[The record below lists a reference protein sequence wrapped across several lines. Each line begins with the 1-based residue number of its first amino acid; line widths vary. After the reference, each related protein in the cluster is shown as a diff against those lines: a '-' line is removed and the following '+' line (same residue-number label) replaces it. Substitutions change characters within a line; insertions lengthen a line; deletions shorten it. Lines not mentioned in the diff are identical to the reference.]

1 MDKGL
6 STNASQW
13 FAELG
18 YEGVKLTTPMDS
30 YINLWWSYITQDE
43 KNQFYWL
50 VENDQQIPGKKNVI
64 KVRSCTPAS
73 MVCED
78 MAGLI
83 YNETASVSL
92 NDVDDQKTV
101 DWLESWLAMTMWND
115 RAPLAIERMCAT
127 GTAAWALHVSGFAEV
142 GKSDQLKV
150 KPMRYDARS
159 IIPLSWEVD
168 ECIDCAFLSNVYFNG
183 KKCTQIEVHRKDPE
197 DGNYRIFCAFFNE
210 KDEMF
215 TPPGHLDSKTSVNTK
230 QSHPTFSLIRLAFDN
245 PYWEYSPM
253 GAALFHDALDAIQ
266 TVDLAFN
273 NMGDDIIM
281 GRKLLAVPESMLVKD
296 EAGTPMIPL
305 LSGKRFFVATKS
317 NTYDSNLS
325 VFEYNPSLR
334 TDENR
339 RALSTAL
346 QMLGK
351 RIGFG
356 IKAYALDDQGGI
368 TTAKQVASDN
378 SEMMRSVRRH
388 EHIIK
393 PAIQS
398 LITAACGIYR
408 ELGTTPLADIA
419 GQVNVVLGD
428 SIMQDDDSLR
438 ERDRA
443 DVAAGLLE
451 PWKYMVRWQGYT
463 EDEAKEA
470 QQASNDMALNLPLE
484 A

>member
-6 STNASQW
+6 NSEASKW
-13 FAELG
+13 FASLG
-18 YEGVKLTTPMDS
+18 YENANLNTPMDS
-30 YINLWWSYITQDE
+30 YINTWWSYIRQE
-43 KNQFYWL
+43 GNPFYWL
-50 VENDQQIPGKKNVI
+50 EEPDTQNPAKKNKI

-73 MVCED
+73 MICDD

-83 YNETASVSL
+83 YNETASISL
-92 NDVDDQKTV
+92 DEVEDGTTV
-101 DWLESWLAMTMWND
+101 DWLEQWLDVTMWHD
-115 RAPLAIERMCAT
+115 RAPLAIGRMCST
-127 GTAAWALHVSGFAEV
+127 GTAAWALHVSGFAET
-142 GKSDQLKV
+142 GKSPVLKV
-150 KPMRYDARS
+150 RPMRYDARS
-159 IIPLSWEVD
+159 IIPLSWEAD
-168 ECIDCAFLSNVYFNG
+168 DCIDCAFLADVYIRGN
-183 KKCTQIEVHRKDPE
+183 KCTQIEVHQRGD
-197 DGNYRIFCAFFNE
+197 DGNYQIYCGFFDDTG
-210 KDEMF
+210 KQF
-215 TPPGHLDSKTSVNTK
+215 VPAGYLDSNTSVNTK
-230 QSHPTFSLIRLAFDN
+230 QPYPTFSLIRLAFDN
-245 PYWEYSPM
+245 PYWDYSPM
-253 GAALFHDALDAIQ
+253 GVALFHDAIDALK

-273 NMGDDIIM
+273 NMGDDLIM
-281 GRKLLAVPESMLVKD
+281 GRKLLVLPESMLSKD
-296 EAGTPMIPL
+296 EYGNAQVPML
-305 LSGKRFFVATKS
+305 TGKRFFVAVKS
-317 NTYDSNLS
+317 NTYDEKAR

-334 TDENR
+334 TEENR
-339 RALSTAL
+339 QALSTAL

-368 TTAKQVASDN
+368 TTAKQVAADN
-378 SEMMRSVRRH
+378 SEMMRAVRRH

-408 ELGTTPLADIA
+408 ELGTTPLVDIA

-463 EDEAKEA
+463 EEEAKEA
-470 QQASNDMALNLPLE
+470 QGALDDAALSVPIE

>member
-6 STNASQW
+6 NSEASKW
-13 FAELG
+13 FASLG
-18 YEGVKLTTPMDS
+18 YDNADLHTPMDS
-30 YINLWWSYITQDE
+30 YINTWWSYIRQE
-43 KNQFYWL
+43 GNPFYWL
-50 VENDQQIPGKKNVI
+50 EEPDTQNPAKKNKI

-73 MVCED
+73 MICDD

-83 YNETASVSL
+83 YNETASISL
-92 NDVDDQKTV
+92 DEVEDGTTV
-101 DWLESWLAMTMWND
+101 DWLEQWLDVTMWHD
-115 RAPLAIERMCAT
+115 RAPLAIGRMCST
-127 GTAAWALHVSGFAEV
+127 GTAAWALHVSGFTET
-142 GKSDQLKV
+142 GKSPVLKV
-150 KPMRYDARS
+150 RPMRYDARS
-159 IIPLSWEVD
+159 IIPLSWEAD
-168 ECIDCAFLSNVYFNG
+168 DCIDCAFLADVYIRGN
-183 KKCTQIEVHRKDPE
+183 KCTQIEVHKRGD
-197 DGNYRIFCAFFNE
+197 DGNYEIYCAFFD
-210 KDEMF
+210 KDGKRF
-215 TPPGHLDSKTSVNTK
+215 VPYGYLDGNTSVKTK
-230 QSHPTFSLIRLAFDN
+230 QSYPTFSLIRLAFDN
-245 PYWEYSPM
+245 PYWDYSPM
-253 GAALFHDALDAIQ
+253 GVALFHDAIDALQ
-266 TVDLAFN
+266 TVDIAFD
-273 NMGDDIIM
+273 NMGSDVVM
-281 GRKLLAVPESMLVKD
+281 GRKLLVLPESMLSKD
-296 EAGTPMIPL
+296 EYGNAQVPMIT
-305 LSGKRFFVATKS
+305 GKRFFVAAKS
-317 NTYDSNLS
+317 NTYDDKAR

-334 TDENR
+334 TEENR
-339 RALSTAL
+339 QALSTAL

-368 TTAKQVASDN
+368 TTAKQVAADN
-378 SEMMRSVRRH
+378 SEMMRAVRRH

-408 ELGTTPLADIA
+408 ELGTTPLVDIA

-463 EDEAKEA
+463 EEEAKEA
-470 QQASNDMALNLPLE
+470 QGALDDAALSVPIE

>member
-6 STNASQW
+6 NSEASKW
-13 FAELG
+13 FASLG
-18 YEGVKLTTPMDS
+18 YDNADLHTPMDS
-30 YINLWWSYITQDE
+30 YINTWWSYIRQE
-43 KNQFYWL
+43 GNPFYWL
-50 VENDQQIPGKKNVI
+50 EEPDTQNPAKKNKI

-73 MVCED
+73 MICDD

-83 YNETASVSL
+83 YNETASISL
-92 NDVDDQKTV
+92 DEVEDGTTV
-101 DWLESWLAMTMWND
+101 DWLEQWLDVTMWHD
-115 RAPLAIERMCAT
+115 RAPLAIGRMCST
-127 GTAAWALHVSGFAEV
+127 GTAAWALHVSGFAET
-142 GKSDQLKV
+142 GKSPVLKV
-150 KPMRYDARS
+150 RPMRYDARS
-159 IIPLSWEVD
+159 IIPLSWEAD
-168 ECIDCAFLSNVYFNG
+168 DCIDCAFLADVYIRGN
-183 KKCTQIEVHRKDPE
+183 KCTQIEVHQRGD
-197 DGNYRIFCAFFNE
+197 DGNYQIYCGFFDDTG
-210 KDEMF
+210 KQF
-215 TPPGHLDSKTSVNTK
+215 VPAGYLDSNTSVNTK
-230 QSHPTFSLIRLAFDN
+230 QPYPTFSLIRLAFDN
-245 PYWEYSPM
+245 PYWDYSPM
-253 GAALFHDALDAIQ
+253 GVALFHDAIDALQ
-266 TVDLAFN
+266 TVDIAFD
-273 NMGDDIIM
+273 NMGSDVVM
-281 GRKLLAVPESMLVKD
+281 GRKLLVLPESMLSKD
-296 EAGTPMIPL
+296 EYGNAQVPMIT
-305 LSGKRFFVATKS
+305 GKRFFVAAKN
-317 NTYDSNLS
+317 NTYDDKAR

-334 TDENR
+334 TEENR
-339 RALSTAL
+339 QALSTAL

-368 TTAKQVASDN
+368 TTAKQVAADN
-378 SEMMRSVRRH
+378 SEMMRAVRRH

-408 ELGTTPLADIA
+408 ELGTTPLVDIA

-463 EDEAKEA
+463 EEEAKEA
-470 QQASNDMALNLPLE
+470 QGALDDAALSVPIE

>member
-6 STNASQW
+6 NSEASKW
-13 FAELG
+13 FASLG
-18 YEGVKLTTPMDS
+18 YDNADLHTPMDS
-30 YINLWWSYITQDE
+30 YINTWWSYIRQE
-43 KNQFYWL
+43 GNPFYWL
-50 VENDQQIPGKKNVI
+50 EEPDTQNPAKKNKI

-73 MVCED
+73 MICDD

-83 YNETASVSL
+83 YNETASISL
-92 NDVDDQKTV
+92 DEVEDGTTV
-101 DWLESWLAMTMWND
+101 DWLEQWLDVTMWHD
-115 RAPLAIERMCAT
+115 RAPLAIGRMCST
-127 GTAAWALHVSGFAEV
+127 GTAAWALHVSGFTET
-142 GKSDQLKV
+142 GKSPVLKV
-150 KPMRYDARS
+150 RPMRYDARS
-159 IIPLSWEVD
+159 IIPLSWEAD
-168 ECIDCAFLSNVYFNG
+168 DCIDCAFLADVYIRGN
-183 KKCTQIEVHRKDPE
+183 KCTQIEVHQRGD
-197 DGNYRIFCAFFNE
+197 DGNYEIYCAFFD
-210 KDEMF
+210 KDGKRF
-215 TPPGHLDSKTSVNTK
+215 VPYGYLDGNTSVKTK
-230 QSHPTFSLIRLAFDN
+230 QSYPTFSLIRLAFDN
-245 PYWEYSPM
+245 PYWDYSPM
-253 GAALFHDALDAIQ
+253 GVALFHDAIDALQ
-266 TVDLAFN
+266 TVDIAFD
-273 NMGDDIIM
+273 NMGSDVVM
-281 GRKLLAVPESMLVKD
+281 GRKLLVLPESMLSKD
-296 EAGTPMIPL
+296 EYGNAQVPMIT
-305 LSGKRFFVATKS
+305 GKRFFVAAKS
-317 NTYDSNLS
+317 NTYDDKAR

-334 TDENR
+334 TEENR
-339 RALSTAL
+339 QALSTAL

-368 TTAKQVASDN
+368 TTAKQVAADN
-378 SEMMRSVRRH
+378 SEMMRAVRRH

-408 ELGTTPLADIA
+408 ELGTTPLVDIA

-463 EDEAKEA
+463 EEEAKEA
-470 QQASNDMALNLPLE
+470 QGALDDAALSVPIE

>member
-6 STNASQW
+6 NSEASKW
-13 FAELG
+13 FASLG
-18 YEGVKLTTPMDS
+18 YDNADLHTPMDS
-30 YINLWWSYITQDE
+30 YINTWWSYIRQE
-43 KNQFYWL
+43 GNPFYWL
-50 VENDQQIPGKKNVI
+50 EEPDTQNPAKKNKI

-73 MVCED
+73 MICDD

-83 YNETASVSL
+83 YNETASISL
-92 NDVDDQKTV
+92 DEVEDGTTV
-101 DWLESWLAMTMWND
+101 DWLEQWLDVTMWHD
-115 RAPLAIERMCAT
+115 RAPLAIGRMCST
-127 GTAAWALHVSGFAEV
+127 GTAAWALHVSGFTET
-142 GKSDQLKV
+142 GKSPVLKV
-150 KPMRYDARS
+150 RPMRYDARS
-159 IIPLSWEVD
+159 IIPLSWEAD
-168 ECIDCAFLSNVYFNG
+168 DCIDCAFLADVYIRGN
-183 KKCTQIEVHRKDPE
+183 KCTQIEVHQRGD
-197 DGNYRIFCAFFNE
+197 DGNYEIYCAFFDKNG
-210 KDEMF
+210 KRF
-215 TPPGHLDSKTSVNTK
+215 VPYGYLDGNTSVKTK
-230 QSHPTFSLIRLAFDN
+230 QSYPTFSLIRLAFDN
-245 PYWEYSPM
+245 PYWDYSPM
-253 GAALFHDALDAIQ
+253 GVALFHDAIDALQ
-266 TVDLAFN
+266 TVDIAFD
-273 NMGDDIIM
+273 NMGSDVVM
-281 GRKLLAVPESMLVKD
+281 GRKLLVLPESMLSKD
-296 EAGTPMIPL
+296 EYGNAQVPMIT
-305 LSGKRFFVATKS
+305 GKRFFVAAKS
-317 NTYDSNLS
+317 NTYDDKAR

-334 TDENR
+334 TEENR
-339 RALSTAL
+339 QALSTAL

-368 TTAKQVASDN
+368 TTAKQVAADN
-378 SEMMRSVRRH
+378 SEMMRAVRRH

-408 ELGTTPLADIA
+408 ELGTTPLVDIA

-463 EDEAKEA
+463 EEEAKEA
-470 QQASNDMALNLPLE
+470 QGALDDVALSVPIE

>member
-6 STNASQW
+6 NSEASKW
-13 FAELG
+13 FASLG
-18 YEGVKLTTPMDS
+18 YDNADLHTPMDS
-30 YINLWWSYITQDE
+30 YINTWWSYIRQE
-43 KNQFYWL
+43 GNPFYWL
-50 VENDQQIPGKKNVI
+50 EEPDTQNPAKKNKI

-73 MVCED
+73 MICDD

-83 YNETASVSL
+83 YNETASISL
-92 NDVDDQKTV
+92 DEVEDGNTV
-101 DWLESWLAMTMWND
+101 DWLEQWLDVTMWHD
-115 RAPLAIERMCAT
+115 RAPLAIGRMCST
-127 GTAAWALHVSGFAEV
+127 GTAAWALHVSGFTET
-142 GKSDQLKV
+142 GKSPVLKV
-150 KPMRYDARS
+150 RPMRYDARS
-159 IIPLSWEVD
+159 IIPLSWEAD
-168 ECIDCAFLSNVYFNG
+168 DCIDCAFLADVYIRGN
-183 KKCTQIEVHRKDPE
+183 KCTQIEVHKRGD
-197 DGNYRIFCAFFNE
+197 DGNYEIYCAFFD
-210 KDEMF
+210 KDGKRF
-215 TPPGHLDSKTSVNTK
+215 VPYGYLDGNTSVKTK
-230 QSHPTFSLIRLAFDN
+230 QSYPTFSLIRLAFDN
-245 PYWEYSPM
+245 PYWDYSPM
-253 GAALFHDALDAIQ
+253 GVALFHDAIDALQ
-266 TVDLAFN
+266 TVDIAFD
-273 NMGDDIIM
+273 NMGSDVVM
-281 GRKLLAVPESMLVKD
+281 GRKLLVLPESMLSKD
-296 EAGTPMIPL
+296 EYGNAQVPMIT
-305 LSGKRFFVATKS
+305 GKRFFVAAKS
-317 NTYDSNLS
+317 NTYDDKAR

-334 TDENR
+334 TEENR
-339 RALSTAL
+339 QALSTAL

-368 TTAKQVASDN
+368 TTAKQVAADN
-378 SEMMRSVRRH
+378 SEMMRAVRRH

-408 ELGTTPLADIA
+408 ELGTTPLVDIA

-463 EDEAKEA
+463 EEEAKEA
-470 QQASNDMALNLPLE
+470 QGALDDAALSVPIE

>member
-6 STNASQW
+6 NSEASKW
-13 FAELG
+13 FASLG
-18 YEGVKLTTPMDS
+18 YDNADLHTPMDS
-30 YINLWWSYITQDE
+30 YIDTWWSYIRQE
-43 KNQFYWL
+43 GNPFYWL
-50 VENDQQIPGKKNVI
+50 EEPDTQNPAKKNKI

-73 MVCED
+73 MICDD

-83 YNETASVSL
+83 YNETASISL
-92 NDVDDQKTV
+92 DEVEDGTTV
-101 DWLESWLAMTMWND
+101 DWLEQWLDVTMWHD
-115 RAPLAIERMCAT
+115 RAPLAIGRMCST
-127 GTAAWALHVSGFAEV
+127 GTAAWALHVSGFAET
-142 GKSDQLKV
+142 GKSPVLKV
-150 KPMRYDARS
+150 RPMRYDARS
-159 IIPLSWEVD
+159 IIPLSWEAD
-168 ECIDCAFLSNVYFNG
+168 DCIDCAFLADVYIRGN
-183 KKCTQIEVHRKDPE
+183 KCTQIEVHQRGD
-197 DGNYRIFCAFFNE
+197 DGNYQIYCGFFDDTG
-210 KDEMF
+210 KQF
-215 TPPGHLDSKTSVNTK
+215 VPAGYLDSNTSVNTK
-230 QSHPTFSLIRLAFDN
+230 QPYPTFSLIRLAFDN
-245 PYWEYSPM
+245 PYWDYSPM
-253 GAALFHDALDAIQ
+253 GVALFHDAIDALK

-273 NMGDDIIM
+273 NMGDDLIM
-281 GRKLLAVPESMLVKD
+281 GRKLLVLPESMLSKD
-296 EAGTPMIPL
+296 EYGNAQVPML
-305 LSGKRFFVATKS
+305 TGKRFFVAVKS
-317 NTYDSNLS
+317 NTYDEKAR

-334 TDENR
+334 TEENR
-339 RALSTAL
+339 QALSTAL

-368 TTAKQVASDN
+368 TTAKQVAADN
-378 SEMMRSVRRH
+378 SEMMRAVRRH

-408 ELGTTPLADIA
+408 ELGTTPLVDIA

-463 EDEAKEA
+463 EEEAKEA
-470 QQASNDMALNLPLE
+470 QGALDDAALSVPIE

>member
-6 STNASQW
+6 NSEASKW
-13 FAELG
+13 FASLG
-18 YEGVKLTTPMDS
+18 YDNADLHTPMDS
-30 YINLWWSYITQDE
+30 YITNWWSYIQQE
-43 KNQFYWL
+43 SNPFYWL
-50 VENDQQIPGKKNVI
+50 EEPDAQNPAKKNKI

-73 MVCED
+73 MVCDD

-83 YNETASVSL
+83 YNETASISL
-92 NDVDDQKTV
+92 DDIDDQTTV
-101 DWLESWLAMTMWND
+101 DWLDQWLDITMWHD
-115 RAPLAIERMCAT
+115 RAPLAIGRMCST
-127 GTAAWALHVSGFAEV
+127 GTAAWALHVSGFAET
-142 GKSDQLKV
+142 GKSPVLKV
-150 KPMRYDARS
+150 RPMRYDARS
-159 IIPLSWEVD
+159 IIPLSWEAD
-168 ECIDCAFLSNVYFNG
+168 DCIDCAFLANVYIHG
-183 KKCTQIEVHRKDPE
+183 KKCTQIEVHQRGNN
-197 DGNYRIFCAFFNE
+197 GNYQIYCGFFDDTG
-210 KDEMF
+210 KQF
-215 TPPGHLDSKTSVNTK
+215 VPAGYLDGDTSVNTK
-230 QSHPTFSLIRLAFDN
+230 QPYPTFSLIRLAFDN
-245 PYWEYSPM
+245 PYWDYSPM
-253 GAALFHDALDAIQ
+253 GVALFHDAIDALK

-273 NMGDDIIM
+273 NMGDDLIM
-281 GRKLLAVPESMLVKD
+281 GRKLLVLPESMLSKD
-296 EAGTPMIPL
+296 EYGNAQVPML
-305 LSGKRFFVATKS
+305 TGKRFFVAVKS
-317 NTYDSNLS
+317 NTYDDKVR

-334 TDENR
+334 VDENR
-339 RALSTAL
+339 QALSTAL

-368 TTAKQVASDN
+368 TTAKQVAADN
-378 SEMMRSVRRH
+378 SEMMRAVRRH

-398 LITAACGIYR
+398 LLTAACGIYR

-419 GQVNVVLGD
+419 GRVNVVLGD

-463 EDEAKEA
+463 EEEAKEA
-470 QQASNDMALNLPLE
+470 QGALDDAALSVPIE

>member
-6 STNASQW
+6 NSEASKW
-13 FAELG
+13 FASLG
-18 YEGVKLTTPMDS
+18 YDNADLHTPMDS
-30 YINLWWSYITQDE
+30 YINTWWSYIRQE
-43 KNQFYWL
+43 GNPFYWL
-50 VENDQQIPGKKNVI
+50 EEPDTQNPAKKNKI

-73 MVCED
+73 MICDD

-83 YNETASVSL
+83 YNETASISL
-92 NDVDDQKTV
+92 DEVEDGTTV
-101 DWLESWLAMTMWND
+101 DWLEQWLDVTMWHD
-115 RAPLAIERMCAT
+115 RAPLAIGRMCST
-127 GTAAWALHVSGFAEV
+127 GTAAWALHVSGFAET
-142 GKSDQLKV
+142 GKSPVLKV
-150 KPMRYDARS
+150 RPMRYDARS
-159 IIPLSWEVD
+159 IIPLSWEAD
-168 ECIDCAFLSNVYFNG
+168 DCIDCAFLADVYIRGN
-183 KKCTQIEVHRKDPE
+183 KCTQIEVHQRGD
-197 DGNYRIFCAFFNE
+197 DGNYQIYCGFFDDTG
-210 KDEMF
+210 KQF
-215 TPPGHLDSKTSVNTK
+215 VPAGYLDSNTSVKTK
-230 QSHPTFSLIRLAFDN
+230 QSYPTFSLIRLAFDN
-245 PYWEYSPM
+245 PYWDYSPM
-253 GAALFHDALDAIQ
+253 GVALFHDAIDALQ
-266 TVDLAFN
+266 TVDIAFD
-273 NMGDDIIM
+273 NMGSDVVM
-281 GRKLLAVPESMLVKD
+281 GRKLLVLPESMLSKD
-296 EAGTPMIPL
+296 EYGNAQVPMIT
-305 LSGKRFFVATKS
+305 GKRFFVAAKS
-317 NTYDSNLS
+317 NTYDDKAR

-334 TDENR
+334 TEENR
-339 RALSTAL
+339 QALSTAL

-368 TTAKQVASDN
+368 TTAKQVAADN
-378 SEMMRSVRRH
+378 SEMMRAVRRH

-408 ELGTTPLADIA
+408 ELGTTPLVDIA

-463 EDEAKEA
+463 EEEAREA
-470 QQASNDMALNLPLE
+470 QGALDDAALSVPIE

>member
-6 STNASQW
+6 NSEASKW
-13 FAELG
+13 FASLG
-18 YEGVKLTTPMDS
+18 YDNADLHTPMDS
-30 YINLWWSYITQDE
+30 YITNWWSYIQQE
-43 KNQFYWL
+43 RNPFYWL
-50 VENDQQIPGKKNVI
+50 EEPDAQNPAKKNKI

-73 MVCED
+73 MVCDD

-83 YNETASVSL
+83 YNETASISL
-92 NDVDDQKTV
+92 DAIDNQTTV
-101 DWLESWLAMTMWND
+101 DWLDQWLDITMWHD
-115 RAPLAIERMCAT
+115 RAPLAIGRMCST
-127 GTAAWALHVSGFAEV
+127 GTAAWALHVSGFTET
-142 GKSDQLKV
+142 GKSPMLKV
-150 KPMRYDARS
+150 RPMRYDARS
-159 IIPLSWEVD
+159 IIPLSWEAD
-168 ECIDCAFLSNVYFNG
+168 DCIDCAFLANVYIHG
-183 KKCTQIEVHRKDPE
+183 KKCTQIEVHQRGD
-197 DGNYRIFCAFFNE
+197 DGNYQIYCGFFDDSG
-210 KDEMF
+210 KQF
-215 TPPGHLDSKTSVNTK
+215 VPSGYLDSNTSVNTK
-230 QSHPTFSLIRLAFDN
+230 QPYPTFSLIRLAFDN
-245 PYWEYSPM
+245 PYWDYSPM
-253 GAALFHDALDAIQ
+253 GVALFHDAIDALK

-273 NMGDDIIM
+273 NMGDDLIM
-281 GRKLLAVPESMLVKD
+281 GRKLLVLPESMLTKD
-296 EAGTPMIPL
+296 EYGNAQVPML
-305 LSGKRFFVATKS
+305 TGKRFFVAVKS
-317 NTYDSNLS
+317 NTYDDKAR

-334 TDENR
+334 TEENR
-339 RALSTAL
+339 QALSTAL

-368 TTAKQVASDN
+368 TTAKQVAADN
-378 SEMMRSVRRH
+378 SEMMRAVRRH

-463 EDEAKEA
+463 EEEAKAVQDANDDTALGIPIEA
-470 QQASNDMALNLPLE
+470 
-484 A
+484 

>member
-6 STNASQW
+6 NSEASKW
-13 FAELG
+13 FASLG
-18 YEGVKLTTPMDS
+18 YDNADLHTPMDS
-30 YINLWWSYITQDE
+30 YINTWWSYIRQE
-43 KNQFYWL
+43 GNPFYWL
-50 VENDQQIPGKKNVI
+50 EEPDTQNPAKKNKI

-73 MVCED
+73 MICDD

-83 YNETASVSL
+83 YNETASISL
-92 NDVDDQKTV
+92 DEVEDGTTV
-101 DWLESWLAMTMWND
+101 DWLEQWLDVTMWHD
-115 RAPLAIERMCAT
+115 RAPLAIGRMCST
-127 GTAAWALHVSGFAEV
+127 GTAAWALHVSGFTET
-142 GKSDQLKV
+142 GKSPVLKV
-150 KPMRYDARS
+150 RPMRYDARS
-159 IIPLSWEVD
+159 IIPLSWEAD
-168 ECIDCAFLSNVYFNG
+168 DCIDCAFLADVYIRGN
-183 KKCTQIEVHRKDPE
+183 KCTQIEVHQRGD
-197 DGNYRIFCAFFNE
+197 DGNYEIYCAFFD
-210 KDEMF
+210 KDGKRF
-215 TPPGHLDSKTSVNTK
+215 VPYGYLDGNTSVKTK
-230 QSHPTFSLIRLAFDN
+230 QSYPTFSLIRLAFDN
-245 PYWEYSPM
+245 PYWDYSPM
-253 GAALFHDALDAIQ
+253 GVALFHDAIDALQ
-266 TVDLAFN
+266 TVDIAFD
-273 NMGDDIIM
+273 NMGSDVVM
-281 GRKLLAVPESMLVKD
+281 GRKLLVLPESMLSKD
-296 EAGTPMIPL
+296 EYGNAQVPMIT
-305 LSGKRFFVATKS
+305 GKRFFVAAKS
-317 NTYDSNLS
+317 NTYDDKAR

-334 TDENR
+334 TEENR
-339 RALSTAL
+339 QALSTAL

-368 TTAKQVASDN
+368 TTAKQVAADN
-378 SEMMRSVRRH
+378 SEMMRAVRRH

-408 ELGTTPLADIA
+408 ELGTTPLVDIA

-463 EDEAKEA
+463 EEEAREA
-470 QQASNDMALNLPLE
+470 QGALDDAALSVPIE

>member
-6 STNASQW
+6 NSEASKW
-13 FAELG
+13 FASLG
-18 YEGVKLTTPMDS
+18 YDNADLHTPMDS
-30 YINLWWSYITQDE
+30 YINTWWSYIRQE
-43 KNQFYWL
+43 GNPFYWL
-50 VENDQQIPGKKNVI
+50 EEPDTQNPAKKNKI

-73 MVCED
+73 MICDD

-83 YNETASVSL
+83 YNETASISL
-92 NDVDDQKTV
+92 DEVEDGTTV
-101 DWLESWLAMTMWND
+101 DWLEQWLDVTMWHD
-115 RAPLAIERMCAT
+115 RAPLAIGRMCST
-127 GTAAWALHVSGFAEV
+127 GTAAWALHVSGFAET
-142 GKSDQLKV
+142 GKSPVLKV
-150 KPMRYDARS
+150 RPMRYDARS
-159 IIPLSWEVD
+159 IIPLSWEAD
-168 ECIDCAFLSNVYFNG
+168 DCIDCAFLADVYIRGN
-183 KKCTQIEVHRKDPE
+183 KCTQIEVHQRGD
-197 DGNYRIFCAFFNE
+197 DGNYQIYCGFFDDTG
-210 KDEMF
+210 KQF
-215 TPPGHLDSKTSVNTK
+215 VPAGYLDSNTSVNTK
-230 QSHPTFSLIRLAFDN
+230 QPYPTFSLIRLAFDN
-245 PYWEYSPM
+245 PYWDYSPM
-253 GAALFHDALDAIQ
+253 GVALFHDAIDALQ
-266 TVDLAFN
+266 TVDIAFD
-273 NMGDDIIM
+273 NMGSDVVM
-281 GRKLLAVPESMLVKD
+281 GRKLLVLPESMLSKD
-296 EAGTPMIPL
+296 EYGNAQVPMIT
-305 LSGKRFFVATKS
+305 GKRFFVAAKS
-317 NTYDSNLS
+317 NTYDDKAR

-334 TDENR
+334 TEENR
-339 RALSTAL
+339 QALSTAL

-368 TTAKQVASDN
+368 TTAKQVAADN
-378 SEMMRSVRRH
+378 SEMMRAVRRH

-408 ELGTTPLADIA
+408 ELGTTPLVDIA

-463 EDEAKEA
+463 EEEAKEA
-470 QQASNDMALNLPLE
+470 QGALDDAALSVPIE

>member
-6 STNASQW
+6 NSEASKW
-13 FAELG
+13 FASLG
-18 YEGVKLTTPMDS
+18 YDNANLNTPMDS
-30 YINLWWSYITQDE
+30 YINTWWSYIQQEDN
-43 KNQFYWL
+43 KFYWL
-50 VENDQQIPGKKNVI
+50 KEPDAKYPGKTNTI

-73 MVCED
+73 MVCDD

-83 YNETASVSL
+83 YNETASISL
-92 NDVDDQKTV
+92 DNVDDENTV
-101 DWLESWLAMTMWND
+101 AWLDQWLDVTMWHD
-115 RAPLAIERMCAT
+115 RAPLAIGRMCST
-127 GTAAWALHVSGFAEV
+127 GTAAWALHVSGFTET
-142 GKSDQLKV
+142 GKSPVLKV
-150 KPMRYDARS
+150 RPMRYDARS
-159 IIPLSWEVD
+159 IIPLSWEAD
-168 ECIDCAFLSNVYFNG
+168 DCIDCAFLADVYIRGN
-183 KKCTQIEVHRKDPE
+183 KCTQIEVHQRGD
-197 DGNYRIFCAFFNE
+197 DGNYQIYCGFFDDTG
-210 KDEMF
+210 KQF
-215 TPPGHLDSKTSVNTK
+215 VPAGYLDSNTSVNTK
-230 QSHPTFSLIRLAFDN
+230 QPYPTFSLIRLAFDN
-245 PYWEYSPM
+245 PYWDYSPM
-253 GAALFHDALDAIQ
+253 GVALFHDAIDALK

-273 NMGDDIIM
+273 NMGDDLIM
-281 GRKLLAVPESMLVKD
+281 GRKLLVLPESMLSKD
-296 EAGTPMIPL
+296 EYGNAQVPML
-305 LSGKRFFVATKS
+305 TGKRFFVAVKS
-317 NTYDSNLS
+317 NTYDEKAR

-334 TDENR
+334 TEENR
-339 RALSTAL
+339 QALSTAL

-368 TTAKQVASDN
+368 TTAKQVAADN
-378 SEMMRSVRRH
+378 SEMMRAVRRH

-408 ELGTTPLADIA
+408 ELGTTPLVDIA

-463 EDEAKEA
+463 EEEAREA
-470 QQASNDMALNLPLE
+470 QGALDDAALSVPIE

>member
-6 STNASQW
+6 NSEASKW
-13 FAELG
+13 FASLG
-18 YEGVKLTTPMDS
+18 YDNADLHTPMDS
-30 YINLWWSYITQDE
+30 YIDTWWSYIRQE
-43 KNQFYWL
+43 GNPFYWL
-50 VENDQQIPGKKNVI
+50 EEPDAQNPAKKNKI

-73 MVCED
+73 MICDD

-83 YNETASVSL
+83 YNETASISL
-92 NDVDDQKTV
+92 DEVEDGTTV
-101 DWLESWLAMTMWND
+101 DWLEQWLDVTMWHD
-115 RAPLAIERMCAT
+115 RAPLAIGRMCST
-127 GTAAWALHVSGFAEV
+127 GTAAWALHVSGFTET
-142 GKSDQLKV
+142 GKSPVLKV
-150 KPMRYDARS
+150 RPMRYDARS
-159 IIPLSWEVD
+159 IIPLSWEAD
-168 ECIDCAFLSNVYFNG
+168 DCIDCAFLADVYIRGN
-183 KKCTQIEVHRKDPE
+183 KCTQIEVHKRGD
-197 DGNYRIFCAFFNE
+197 DGNYEIYCAFFD
-210 KDEMF
+210 KDGKRF
-215 TPPGHLDSKTSVNTK
+215 VPYGYLDGNTSVKTK
-230 QSHPTFSLIRLAFDN
+230 QSYPTFSLIRLAFDN
-245 PYWEYSPM
+245 PYWDYSPM
-253 GAALFHDALDAIQ
+253 GVALFHDAIDALQ
-266 TVDLAFN
+266 TVDIAFD
-273 NMGDDIIM
+273 NMGSDVVM
-281 GRKLLAVPESMLVKD
+281 GRKLLVLPESMLSKD
-296 EAGTPMIPL
+296 EYGNAQVPMIT
-305 LSGKRFFVATKS
+305 GKRFFVAAKS
-317 NTYDSNLS
+317 NTYDDKAR

-334 TDENR
+334 TEENR
-339 RALSTAL
+339 QALSTAL

-368 TTAKQVASDN
+368 TTAKQVAADN
-378 SEMMRSVRRH
+378 SEMMRAVRRH

-408 ELGTTPLADIA
+408 ELGTTPLVDIA

-463 EDEAKEA
+463 EEEAKEA
-470 QQASNDMALNLPLE
+470 QGALDDAALSVPIE

>member
-6 STNASQW
+6 NSEASKW
-13 FAELG
+13 FASLG
-18 YEGVKLTTPMDS
+18 YDNADLHTPMDS
-30 YINLWWSYITQDE
+30 YINTWWSYIRQE
-43 KNQFYWL
+43 GNPFYWL
-50 VENDQQIPGKKNVI
+50 EEPDTQNPAKKNKI

-73 MVCED
+73 MICDD

-83 YNETASVSL
+83 YNETASISL
-92 NDVDDQKTV
+92 DEVEDGTTV
-101 DWLESWLAMTMWND
+101 DWLEQWLDVTMWHD
-115 RAPLAIERMCAT
+115 RAPLAIGRMCST
-127 GTAAWALHVSGFAEV
+127 GTAAWALHVSGFTET
-142 GKSDQLKV
+142 GKSPVLKV
-150 KPMRYDARS
+150 RPMRYDARS
-159 IIPLSWEVD
+159 IIPLSWEAD
-168 ECIDCAFLSNVYFNG
+168 DCIDCAFLADVYIRGN
-183 KKCTQIEVHRKDPE
+183 KCTQIEVHKRGD
-197 DGNYRIFCAFFNE
+197 DGNYEIYCAFFD
-210 KDEMF
+210 KDGKRF
-215 TPPGHLDSKTSVNTK
+215 VPYGYLNGNTSVKTK
-230 QSHPTFSLIRLAFDN
+230 QSYPTFSLIRLAFDN
-245 PYWEYSPM
+245 PYWDYSPM
-253 GAALFHDALDAIQ
+253 GVALFHDAIDALQ
-266 TVDLAFN
+266 TVDIAFD
-273 NMGDDIIM
+273 NMGSDVVM
-281 GRKLLAVPESMLVKD
+281 GRKLLVLPESMLSKD
-296 EAGTPMIPL
+296 EYGNAQVPMIT
-305 LSGKRFFVATKS
+305 GKRFFVAAKS
-317 NTYDSNLS
+317 NTYDDKAR

-334 TDENR
+334 TEENR
-339 RALSTAL
+339 QALSTAL

-368 TTAKQVASDN
+368 TTAKQVAADN
-378 SEMMRSVRRH
+378 SEMMRAVRRH

-408 ELGTTPLADIA
+408 ELGTTPLVDIA

-463 EDEAKEA
+463 EEEAKEA
-470 QQASNDMALNLPLE
+470 QGALDDAALSVPIE

>member
-1 MDKGL
+1 MNKGL
-6 STNASQW
+6 NSEASKW
-13 FAELG
+13 FASLG
-18 YEGVKLTTPMDS
+18 YDNADLHTPMDS
-30 YINLWWSYITQDE
+30 YIDTWWSYIRQE
-43 KNQFYWL
+43 GNPFYWL
-50 VENDQQIPGKKNVI
+50 EEPDTQNPAKKNKI

-73 MVCED
+73 MICDD

-83 YNETASVSL
+83 YNETASISL
-92 NDVDDQKTV
+92 DEVEDGTTV
-101 DWLESWLAMTMWND
+101 DWLEQWLDVTMWHD
-115 RAPLAIERMCAT
+115 RAPLAIGRMCST
-127 GTAAWALHVSGFAEV
+127 GTAAWALHVSGFAET
-142 GKSDQLKV
+142 GKSPVLKV
-150 KPMRYDARS
+150 RPMRYDARS
-159 IIPLSWEVD
+159 IIPLSWEAD
-168 ECIDCAFLSNVYFNG
+168 DCIDCAFLADVYIRGN
-183 KKCTQIEVHRKDPE
+183 KCTQIEVHQRGD
-197 DGNYRIFCAFFNE
+197 DGNYQIYCGFFDDTG
-210 KDEMF
+210 KQF
-215 TPPGHLDSKTSVNTK
+215 VPAGYLDSNTSVNTK
-230 QSHPTFSLIRLAFDN
+230 QPYPTFSLIRLAFDN
-245 PYWEYSPM
+245 PYWDYSPM
-253 GAALFHDALDAIQ
+253 GVALFHDAIDALK

-273 NMGDDIIM
+273 NMGDDLIM
-281 GRKLLAVPESMLVKD
+281 GRKLLVLPESMLSKD
-296 EAGTPMIPL
+296 EYGNAQVPML
-305 LSGKRFFVATKS
+305 TGKRFFVAVKS
-317 NTYDSNLS
+317 NTYDEKAR

-334 TDENR
+334 TEENR
-339 RALSTAL
+339 QALSTAL

-368 TTAKQVASDN
+368 TTAKQVAADN
-378 SEMMRSVRRH
+378 SEMMRAVRRH

-408 ELGTTPLADIA
+408 ELGTTPLVDIA

-463 EDEAKEA
+463 EEEAKEA
-470 QQASNDMALNLPLE
+470 QGALDDAALSVPIE

>member
-6 STNASQW
+6 NSEASKW
-13 FAELG
+13 FASLG
-18 YEGVKLTTPMDS
+18 YDNADLHTPMDS
-30 YINLWWSYITQDE
+30 YINTWWSYIRQE
-43 KNQFYWL
+43 GNPFYWL
-50 VENDQQIPGKKNVI
+50 EEPDTQNPAKKNKI

-73 MVCED
+73 MICDD

-83 YNETASVSL
+83 YNETASISL
-92 NDVDDQKTV
+92 DEVEDGTTV
-101 DWLESWLAMTMWND
+101 DWLEQWLDVTMWHD
-115 RAPLAIERMCAT
+115 RAPLAIGRMCST
-127 GTAAWALHVSGFAEV
+127 GTAAWALHVSGFAET
-142 GKSDQLKV
+142 GKSPVLKV
-150 KPMRYDARS
+150 RPMRYDARS
-159 IIPLSWEVD
+159 IIPLSWEAD
-168 ECIDCAFLSNVYFNG
+168 DCIDCAFLADVYIRGN
-183 KKCTQIEVHRKDPE
+183 KCTQIEVHQRGD
-197 DGNYRIFCAFFNE
+197 DGNYQIYCGFFDDTS
-210 KDEMF
+210 KQF
-215 TPPGHLDSKTSVNTK
+215 VPAGYLDSNTSVNTK
-230 QSHPTFSLIRLAFDN
+230 QPYPTFSLIRLAFDN
-245 PYWEYSPM
+245 PYWDYSPM
-253 GAALFHDALDAIQ
+253 GVALFHDAIDALQ
-266 TVDLAFN
+266 TVDIAFD
-273 NMGDDIIM
+273 NMGSDVVM
-281 GRKLLAVPESMLVKD
+281 GRKLLVLPESMLSKD
-296 EAGTPMIPL
+296 EYGNAQVPMIT
-305 LSGKRFFVATKS
+305 GKRFFVAAKS
-317 NTYDSNLS
+317 NTYDDKAR

-334 TDENR
+334 TEENR
-339 RALSTAL
+339 QALSTAL

-368 TTAKQVASDN
+368 KTAKQVAADN
-378 SEMMRSVRRH
+378 SEMMRAVRRH

-408 ELGTTPLADIA
+408 ELGTTPLVDIA

-463 EDEAKEA
+463 EEEAKEA
-470 QQASNDMALNLPLE
+470 QCALDDAALSVPIE

>member
-6 STNASQW
+6 NSEASKW
-13 FAELG
+13 FASLG
-18 YEGVKLTTPMDS
+18 YDNADLHTPMDS
-30 YINLWWSYITQDE
+30 YINTWWSYIRQED
-43 KNQFYWL
+43 NPFYWL
-50 VENDQQIPGKKNVI
+50 EEPDTQNPAKKNKI

-73 MVCED
+73 MICDD

-83 YNETASVSL
+83 YNETASISL
-92 NDVDDQKTV
+92 DEVEDGTTV
-101 DWLESWLAMTMWND
+101 DWLEQWLDVTMWHD
-115 RAPLAIERMCAT
+115 RAPLAIGRMCST
-127 GTAAWALHVSGFAEV
+127 GTAAWALHVSGFTET
-142 GKSDQLKV
+142 GKSSALKV
-150 KPMRYDARS
+150 CPMRYDARS
-159 IIPLSWEVD
+159 IIPLSWEAD
-168 ECIDCAFLSNVYFNG
+168 DCIDCAFLADVYIRGN
-183 KKCTQIEVHRKDPE
+183 KCTQIEVHQRGD
-197 DGNYRIFCAFFNE
+197 DGNYQIYCGFFDDTG
-210 KDEMF
+210 KQF
-215 TPPGHLDSKTSVNTK
+215 VPAGYLDSNTSVNTK
-230 QSHPTFSLIRLAFDN
+230 QPYPTFSLIRLAFDN
-245 PYWEYSPM
+245 PYWDYSPM
-253 GAALFHDALDAIQ
+253 GVALFHDAIDALK

-273 NMGDDIIM
+273 NMGDDLIM
-281 GRKLLAVPESMLVKD
+281 GRKLLVLPESMLSKD
-296 EAGTPMIPL
+296 EYGNAQVPML
-305 LSGKRFFVATKS
+305 TGKRFFVAVKS
-317 NTYDSNLS
+317 NTYDEKAR

-334 TDENR
+334 TEENR
-339 RALSTAL
+339 QALSTAL

-368 TTAKQVASDN
+368 TTAKQVAADN
-378 SEMMRSVRRH
+378 SEMMRAVRRH

-408 ELGTTPLADIA
+408 ELGTTPLVDIA

-463 EDEAKEA
+463 EEEAREA
-470 QQASNDMALNLPLE
+470 QGALDDAALSVPIE

>member
-6 STNASQW
+6 NSEASKW
-13 FAELG
+13 FASLG
-18 YEGVKLTTPMDS
+18 YDNADLHTPMDS
-30 YINLWWSYITQDE
+30 YINTWWSYIRQE
-43 KNQFYWL
+43 GNPFYWL
-50 VENDQQIPGKKNVI
+50 GEPDTQNPAKKNKI

-73 MVCED
+73 MICDD

-83 YNETASVSL
+83 YNETASISL
-92 NDVDDQKTV
+92 DEVEDGTTV
-101 DWLESWLAMTMWND
+101 DWLEQWLDVTMWHD
-115 RAPLAIERMCAT
+115 RAPLAIGRMCST
-127 GTAAWALHVSGFAEV
+127 GTAAWALHVSGFTET
-142 GKSDQLKV
+142 GKSPVLKV
-150 KPMRYDARS
+150 RPMRYDARS
-159 IIPLSWEVD
+159 IIPLSWEAD
-168 ECIDCAFLSNVYFNG
+168 DCIDCAFLADVYIRGN
-183 KKCTQIEVHRKDPE
+183 KCTQIEVHKRGD
-197 DGNYRIFCAFFNE
+197 DGNYEIYCAFFD
-210 KDEMF
+210 KDGKRF
-215 TPPGHLDSKTSVNTK
+215 VPYGYLDGNTSVKTK
-230 QSHPTFSLIRLAFDN
+230 QSYPTFSLIRLAFDN
-245 PYWEYSPM
+245 PYWDYSPM
-253 GAALFHDALDAIQ
+253 GVALFHDAIDALQ
-266 TVDLAFN
+266 TVDIAFD
-273 NMGDDIIM
+273 NMGSDVVM
-281 GRKLLAVPESMLVKD
+281 GRKLLVLPESMLSKD
-296 EAGTPMIPL
+296 EYGNAQVPMIT
-305 LSGKRFFVATKS
+305 GKRFFVAAKS
-317 NTYDSNLS
+317 NTYDDKAR

-334 TDENR
+334 TEENR
-339 RALSTAL
+339 QALSTAL

-368 TTAKQVASDN
+368 TTAKQVAADN
-378 SEMMRSVRRH
+378 SEMMRAVRRH

-408 ELGTTPLADIA
+408 ELGTTPLVDIA

-463 EDEAKEA
+463 EEEAKEA
-470 QQASNDMALNLPLE
+470 QGALDDAALSVPIE

>member
-6 STNASQW
+6 NSEASKW
-13 FAELG
+13 FASLG
-18 YEGVKLTTPMDS
+18 YDNADLHTPMDS
-30 YINLWWSYITQDE
+30 YINTWWSYIRQE
-43 KNQFYWL
+43 GNPFYWL
-50 VENDQQIPGKKNVI
+50 EEPDTQNPAKKNKI

-73 MVCED
+73 MICDD

-83 YNETASVSL
+83 YNETASISL
-92 NDVDDQKTV
+92 DEVEDGTTV
-101 DWLESWLAMTMWND
+101 DWLEQWLDVTMWHD
-115 RAPLAIERMCAT
+115 RAPLAIGRMCST
-127 GTAAWALHVSGFAEV
+127 GTAAWALHVSGFAET
-142 GKSDQLKV
+142 GKSPVLKV
-150 KPMRYDARS
+150 RPMRYDARS
-159 IIPLSWEVD
+159 IIPLSWEAD
-168 ECIDCAFLSNVYFNG
+168 DCIDCAFLADVYIRGN
-183 KKCTQIEVHRKDPE
+183 KCTQIEVHQRGD
-197 DGNYRIFCAFFNE
+197 DGNYQIYCAFFD
-210 KDEMF
+210 KDGKRF
-215 TPPGHLDSKTSVNTK
+215 VPYGYLDGNTSVKTK
-230 QSHPTFSLIRLAFDN
+230 QSYPTFSLIRLAFDN
-245 PYWEYSPM
+245 PYWDYSPM
-253 GAALFHDALDAIQ
+253 GVALFHDAIDALQ
-266 TVDLAFN
+266 TVDIAFD
-273 NMGDDIIM
+273 NMGSDVVM
-281 GRKLLAVPESMLVKD
+281 GRKLLVLPESMLSKD
-296 EAGTPMIPL
+296 EYGNAQVPMIT
-305 LSGKRFFVATKS
+305 GKRFFVAAKS
-317 NTYDSNLS
+317 NTYDDKAR

-334 TDENR
+334 TEENR
-339 RALSTAL
+339 QALSTAL

-368 TTAKQVASDN
+368 TTAKQVAADN
-378 SEMMRSVRRH
+378 SEMMRAVRRH

-408 ELGTTPLADIA
+408 ELGTTPLVDIA

-463 EDEAKEA
+463 EEEAKEA
-470 QQASNDMALNLPLE
+470 QGALDDAALSVPIE

>member
-6 STNASQW
+6 NSEASKW
-13 FAELG
+13 FASLG
-18 YEGVKLTTPMDS
+18 YDNADLHTPMDS
-30 YINLWWSYITQDE
+30 YINTWWSYIRQE
-43 KNQFYWL
+43 GNPFYWL
-50 VENDQQIPGKKNVI
+50 EEPDTQNPAKKNKI

-73 MVCED
+73 MICDD

-83 YNETASVSL
+83 YNETASISL
-92 NDVDDQKTV
+92 DEVEDGTTV
-101 DWLESWLAMTMWND
+101 DWLEQWLDVTMWHD
-115 RAPLAIERMCAT
+115 RAPLAIGRMCST
-127 GTAAWALHVSGFAEV
+127 GTAAWALHVSRFTET
-142 GKSDQLKV
+142 GKSPVLKV
-150 KPMRYDARS
+150 RPMRYDARS
-159 IIPLSWEVD
+159 IIPLSWEAD
-168 ECIDCAFLSNVYFNG
+168 DCIDCAFLADVYIRGN
-183 KKCTQIEVHRKDPE
+183 KCTQIEVHQRGD
-197 DGNYRIFCAFFNE
+197 DGNYEIYCAFFDKNG
-210 KDEMF
+210 KRF
-215 TPPGHLDSKTSVNTK
+215 VPYGYLDGNTSVKTK
-230 QSHPTFSLIRLAFDN
+230 QSYPTFSLIRLAFDN
-245 PYWEYSPM
+245 PYWDYSPM
-253 GAALFHDALDAIQ
+253 GVALFHDAIDALQ
-266 TVDLAFN
+266 TVDIAFD
-273 NMGDDIIM
+273 NMGSDVVM
-281 GRKLLAVPESMLVKD
+281 GRKLLVLPESMLSKD
-296 EAGTPMIPL
+296 EYGNAQVPMIT
-305 LSGKRFFVATKS
+305 GKRFFVAAKS
-317 NTYDSNLS
+317 NTYDDKAR

-334 TDENR
+334 TEENR
-339 RALSTAL
+339 QALSTAL

-368 TTAKQVASDN
+368 TTAKQVAADN
-378 SEMMRSVRRH
+378 SEMMRAVRRH

-408 ELGTTPLADIA
+408 ELGTVNLADIA

-463 EDEAKEA
+463 EEEAKEA
-470 QQASNDMALNLPLE
+470 QGALDDAALSVPIE

>member
-6 STNASQW
+6 NSEASKW
-13 FAELG
+13 FASLG
-18 YEGVKLTTPMDS
+18 YDNADLHTPMDS
-30 YINLWWSYITQDE
+30 YINTWWSYIRQE
-43 KNQFYWL
+43 GNPFYWL
-50 VENDQQIPGKKNVI
+50 EEPDTQNPAKKNKI

-73 MVCED
+73 MICDD

-83 YNETASVSL
+83 YNETASISL
-92 NDVDDQKTV
+92 DEVEDGTTV
-101 DWLESWLAMTMWND
+101 DWLEQWLDVTMWHD
-115 RAPLAIERMCAT
+115 RAPLAIGRMCST
-127 GTAAWALHVSGFAEV
+127 GTAAWALHVSGFTET
-142 GKSDQLKV
+142 GKSPVLKV
-150 KPMRYDARS
+150 RPMRYDARS
-159 IIPLSWEVD
+159 IIPLSWEAD
-168 ECIDCAFLSNVYFNG
+168 NCIDCAFLADVYIRGN
-183 KKCTQIEVHRKDPE
+183 KCTQIEVHKRGD
-197 DGNYRIFCAFFNE
+197 DGNYEIYCAFFD
-210 KDEMF
+210 KDGKRF
-215 TPPGHLDSKTSVNTK
+215 VPYGYLDGNTSVKTK
-230 QSHPTFSLIRLAFDN
+230 QSYPTFSLIRLAFDN
-245 PYWEYSPM
+245 PYWDYSPM
-253 GAALFHDALDAIQ
+253 GVALFHDAIDALQ
-266 TVDLAFN
+266 TVDIAFD
-273 NMGDDIIM
+273 NMGSDVVM
-281 GRKLLAVPESMLVKD
+281 GRKLLVLPESMLSKD
-296 EAGTPMIPL
+296 EYGNAQVPMIT
-305 LSGKRFFVATKS
+305 GKRFFVAAKS
-317 NTYDSNLS
+317 NTYDDKAR

-334 TDENR
+334 TEENR
-339 RALSTAL
+339 QALSTAL

-368 TTAKQVASDN
+368 TTAKQVAADN
-378 SEMMRSVRRH
+378 SEMMRAVRRH

-408 ELGTTPLADIA
+408 ELGTTPLVDIA

-463 EDEAKEA
+463 EEEAKEA
-470 QQASNDMALNLPLE
+470 QGALDDAALSVPIE

>member
-6 STNASQW
+6 NSEASKW
-13 FAELG
+13 FASLG
-18 YEGVKLTTPMDS
+18 YNNADLHTPMDS
-30 YINLWWSYITQDE
+30 YIDTWWNYIRQE
-43 KNQFYWL
+43 GNPFYWL
-50 VENDQQIPGKKNVI
+50 EEPDTQNPAKKNKI

-73 MVCED
+73 MICND

-83 YNETASVSL
+83 YNETASISL
-92 NDVDDQKTV
+92 DEVEDGTTV
-101 DWLESWLAMTMWND
+101 DWLEQWLDVTMWHD
-115 RAPLAIERMCAT
+115 RAPLAIGRMCST
-127 GTAAWALHVSGFAEV
+127 GTAAWALHVSGFAET
-142 GKSDQLKV
+142 GKSPVLKV
-150 KPMRYDARS
+150 RPMRYDARS
-159 IIPLSWEVD
+159 IIPLSWEAD
-168 ECIDCAFLSNVYFNG
+168 DCIDCAFLADVYIRGN
-183 KKCTQIEVHRKDPE
+183 KCTQIEVHQRGD
-197 DGNYRIFCAFFNE
+197 DGNYRIYCGFFDDAG
-210 KDEMF
+210 KQF
-215 TPPGHLDSKTSVNTK
+215 VPAGYLDSNTSVNTK
-230 QSHPTFSLIRLAFDN
+230 QPYPTFSLIRLAFDN
-245 PYWEYSPM
+245 PYWDYSPM
-253 GAALFHDALDAIQ
+253 GVALFHDAIDALK

-273 NMGDDIIM
+273 NMGDDLIM
-281 GRKLLAVPESMLVKD
+281 GRKLLVLPESMLSKD
-296 EAGTPMIPL
+296 EYGNAQVPML
-305 LSGKRFFVATKS
+305 TGKRFFVAVKS
-317 NTYDSNLS
+317 NTYDEKAR

-334 TDENR
+334 TEENR
-339 RALSTAL
+339 QALSTAL

-368 TTAKQVASDN
+368 TTAKQVAADN
-378 SEMMRSVRRH
+378 SEMMRAVRRH

-408 ELGTTPLADIA
+408 ELGTVKLADIA

-463 EDEAKEA
+463 EAEAKEA
-470 QQASNDMALNLPLE
+470 QGALDDAALSVPIE

>member
-6 STNASQW
+6 NSEASKW
-13 FAELG
+13 FASLG
-18 YEGVKLTTPMDS
+18 YDNADLHTPMDS
-30 YINLWWSYITQDE
+30 YINTWWSYIRQE
-43 KNQFYWL
+43 GNPFYWL
-50 VENDQQIPGKKNVI
+50 EEPDTQNPAKKNKI

-73 MVCED
+73 MICDD

-83 YNETASVSL
+83 YNETASISL
-92 NDVDDQKTV
+92 DEVEDGTTV
-101 DWLESWLAMTMWND
+101 DWLEQWLDATMWHD
-115 RAPLAIERMCAT
+115 RAPLAIGRMCST
-127 GTAAWALHVSGFAEV
+127 GTAAWALHVSGFTET
-142 GKSDQLKV
+142 GKSPVLKV
-150 KPMRYDARS
+150 RPMRYDARS
-159 IIPLSWEVD
+159 IIPLSWEAD
-168 ECIDCAFLSNVYFNG
+168 DCIDCAFLADVYIRGN
-183 KKCTQIEVHRKDPE
+183 KCTQIEVHQRGD
-197 DGNYRIFCAFFNE
+197 DGNYEIYCAFFD
-210 KDEMF
+210 KDGKRF
-215 TPPGHLDSKTSVNTK
+215 VPYGYLDGNTSVKTK
-230 QSHPTFSLIRLAFDN
+230 QSYPTFSLIRLAFDN
-245 PYWEYSPM
+245 PYWDYSPM
-253 GAALFHDALDAIQ
+253 GVALFHDAIDALQ
-266 TVDLAFN
+266 TVDIAFD
-273 NMGDDIIM
+273 NMGSDVVM
-281 GRKLLAVPESMLVKD
+281 GRKLLVLPESMLSKD
-296 EAGTPMIPL
+296 EYGNAQVPMIT
-305 LSGKRFFVATKS
+305 GKRFFVAAKS
-317 NTYDSNLS
+317 NTYDDKAR

-334 TDENR
+334 TEENR
-339 RALSTAL
+339 QALSTAL

-368 TTAKQVASDN
+368 TTAKQVAADN
-378 SEMMRSVRRH
+378 SEMMRAVRRH

-408 ELGTTPLADIA
+408 ELGTTPLVDIA

-463 EDEAKEA
+463 EEEAKEA
-470 QQASNDMALNLPLE
+470 QGALDDAALSVPIE